1 MYLARAHRLGPVKR
15 FAGIRKRPII
25 VNFRDYCDTQ
35 YIMSNAHLL
44 RGTPFSVDHD
54 LPKEISAARKLLW
67 DEIKSI
73 KRSKP
78 SAKCQIIYPAKLS
91 VDGKIVGDEFPDWS
105 EALRGSRLGDFS
117 HIEETV
123 FSIDIHDQTP
133 ATYREGVNGVPEVET
148 PFDRDSATTG
158 VTRDPDPDETLP
170 PGENDTNDADISDP
184 RENDFRDMD
193 STQSSQSV
201 ISSKDDLPNS
211 TNSTNSNPLFRPFS
225 VDMNSKSNTEN
236 PTKTLANLE
245 IPKHVNRESRAKE
258 RGGLRR
264 VHSLSL
270 PREHVKTG
278 TSKDVKTKSKSK
290 NSAAGNPSRDLATN
304 LAVTSQ
310 GANNLDSVIMTDD
323 NNSNPSENKSNELC

>member
-1 MYLARAHRLGPVKR
+1 MIRQFIKNELDLDSDKMYLARAHRLGPVKR

-91 VDGKIVGDEFPDWS
+91 VDGKIVRDEFPGWS

-123 FSIDIHDQTP
+123 FSRDIHDQTP
-133 ATYREGVNGVPEVET
+133 ATYREGVNGVNGVPEVET
-148 PFDRDSATTG
+148 PFDRDSATPG
-158 VTRDPDPDETLP
+158 VNRDPDETLP
-170 PGENDTNDADISDP
+170 PGGNDTNTLDISDS
-184 RENDFRDMD
+184 RENDIRDMD

-211 TNSTNSNPLFRPFS
+211 TNSTNDPRPSNPFFRPFN
-225 VDMNSKSNTEN
+225 VDMNSNSPVKLLEDPKQIATQMFLGFLWR
-236 PTKTLANLE
+236 KTL
-245 IPKHVNRESRAKE
+245 PK
-258 RGGLRR
+258 
-264 VHSLSL
+264 
-270 PREHVKTG
+270 
-278 TSKDVKTKSKSK
+278 
-290 NSAAGNPSRDLATN
+290 
-304 LAVTSQ
+304 
-310 GANNLDSVIMTDD
+310 
-323 NNSNPSENKSNELC
+323 